1 MRASVDKAQLLS
13 HLGTTDVL
21 DDAERALE
29 MARELGDPSL
39 TARALTACGMIG
51 AATDPKLARQY
62 YTEAASLA
70 QNLSDF
76 RLLGQI
82 RAWETI
88 SGLIP
93 PRG

>member
-1 MRASVDKAQLLS
+1 
-13 HLGTTDVL
+13 
-21 DDAERALE
+21 
-29 MARELGDPSL
+29 
-39 TARALTACGMIG
+39 MIG